1 MHFLKMLSPL
11 SGGLLLGMMV
21 LVVGAQAQVAPP
33 YLNYSAKFT
42 CGTEDP
48 TEPDD
53 VVAGTYA
60 TSINIHNP
68 QASVSVGFLKKIV
81 VAHREGT
88 DFVQPIIREGVLQPD
103 QADFVDCAF
112 INAILPAPLPYVE
125 GFVVLEVPPA
135 DPASGRQP
143 VLDVV
148 AKYTAEPSAGGG
160 VSTHNVVVVTGTP
173 ITF

>member
-1 MHFLKMLSPL
+1 
-11 SGGLLLGMMV
+11 MV
-21 LVVGAQAQVAPP
+21 FAAGAGAQVPPP

-42 CGTEDP
+42 CGTE
-48 TEPDD
+48 TTGAGDD
-53 VVAGTYA
+53 VVDGNYA

-68 QASVSVGFLKKIV
+68 QAGVLVPFVKKIV

-88 DFVQPIIREGVLQPD
+88 DFVDPILLQAALQPD
-103 QADFVDCAF
+103 QADFVDCIF
-112 INAILPAPLPYVE
+112 ISSVLPTTLPYIE
-125 GFVVLEVPPA
+125 GFVVLEVPPLPTA
-135 DPASGRQP
+135 PQP

-148 AKYTAEPSAGGG
+148 AKYTAEPAPGVG